1 MVDQEDLSKIGEVLW
16 DFLTDEVPEQ
26 GGVESAKTTKA
37 TLNNDAEAAEL
48 NELELLQ
55 ETLLAVHEAGCDN
68 VSSAD
73 LQNAIEEL
81 SQNMSLQQQAQLQP
95 LREAIANQPPQVV
108 QQAGDN
114 VTVVRNVTEVTEVTN
129 VTNVEEGDQ
138 IVDQSVNTTIFAEG
152 DVDFDQEVSNSANV
166 GDDGAVVVGGDVEDS
181 AVNTG
186 EIGGV
191 QAGGDVAIED
201 SAIGDQNVLAN
212 DSEIDALAIGGDA
225 TDVDAGGNANLG
237 GTQVDIDAG
246 GDVASAV
253 GDENDLTGDQ
263 TANIGVA
270 PEPEFDPEPEPAFS
284 DSGADAAMELE
295 VQANELESELEDAAL
310 ELDA

>member
-16 DFLTDEVPEQ
+16 DFLTDEAPEQ
-26 GGVESAKTTKA
+26 Q
-37 TLNNDAEAAEL
+37 DAEAAKLAPTEVDE
-48 NELELLQ
+48 NAQAAEELELLR
-55 ETLLAVHEAGCDN
+55 ESLLAIHEAGVDN
-68 VSSAD
+68 VSSED
-73 LQNAIEEL
+73 LQQAIEQM
-81 SQNMSLQQQAQLQP
+81 SQSMTVQQQAQLQP
-95 LREAIANQPPQVV
+95 LREAIANQPPQVI

-152 DVDFDQEVSNSANV
+152 DVDFDQEIANTANV

-186 EIGGV
+186 QFEGV
-191 QAGGDVAIED
+191 QGGGDVSIED
-201 SAIGDQNVLAN
+201 SAIGDANVLVN
-212 DSEIDALAIGGDA
+212 DSEFDALAVGGDA
-225 TDVDAGGNANLG
+225 TAVEAGGNANVG
-237 GTQVDIDAG
+237 SGTQVDIDAG

-253 GDENDLTGDQ
+253 GDSNDLTGDQ
-263 TANIGVA
+263 TANIGAAPEPLEPA
-270 PEPEFDPEPEPAFS
+270 PEPEPFVD
-284 DSGADAAMELE
+284 DSGIDEAIELE
-295 VQANELESELEDAAL
+295 VQAELEIEDSI